1 MKNLLIF
8 FAFLILCPMPSAAA
22 TSLPAA
28 ATSLVDSLRRLAPT
42 LQGKDRHFVL
52 ARIARATNEIADW
65 DSVIANARTQQDTV
79 SLSMGVTN
87 RIICLSNQ
95 APIDL
100 LQTEVGKAL
109 SFLRSSRQ
117 FNYYFH
123 TYRVYINTLFT
134 ARQHKEAQQAATD
147 MFEAARQEKQ
157 PLGMAMAM
165 QVQGS
170 MYYQLDLYPKAMDA
184 LEEAYRVCPA
194 YTSEINTLVT
204 HALIC
209 EWLCMTALKLEDT
222 GKLTTYA
229 DRYHENVEYRNEIRL
244 GDPSGHFPVTA
255 AAFRAQAMLRS
266 GRQEEAR
273 ALLDHA
279 LTFMRPGI
287 PARAYEHYYEAR
299 CEQLY
304 RQADYTGA
312 LIAIDTLLNTHQ
324 GYFPFY
330 LHDLLRKA
338 EILAHQGKG
347 VESTRLYSRYIA
359 MQDSIERIEIAARM
373 DKLQTL
379 YEVDRLK
386 TEQRNSFLWF
396 VIAAGSCT
404 LTLIIFAGYIVYSRR
419 LHRKNRI
426 LYQRYLEQEKMEE
439 RVLDAIEVLPINSL
453 SKEAQLFCQLSELM
467 HEQKLFTNP
476 NLKRKE
482 LADLLHTNETYLANA
497 IRTNTDGKNFHDY
510 ITDLRLKYASR
521 LLIENDSLSVAEVG
535 EKSGFNSSSTYF
547 RVFRERFGMS
557 PTYFRSISKEK

>member
-1 MKNLLIF
+1 MKNLLILLV
-8 FAFLILCPMPSAAA
+8 FLTVFPMR
-22 TSLPAA
+22 PAA

-42 LQGKDRHFVL
+42 LQGKDKHFAL
-52 ARIARATNEIADW
+52 ARIALTTNDLADW
-65 DSVIANARTQQDTV
+65 DSVIANARMQQDTV

-95 APIDL
+95 APIEL
-100 LQTEVGKAL
+100 LQTEVDKAL
-109 SFLRSSRQ
+109 SFLRRCRQ

-123 TYRVYINTLFT
+123 THRVYINTLFA
-134 ARQHKEAQQAATD
+134 ARQHEEAQQAATD
-147 MFEAARQEKQ
+147 MFEAARQENQ
-157 PLGMAMAM
+157 PQGMAMAL

-184 LEEAYRVCPA
+184 LEEAYRVCPTYRTA
-194 YTSEINTLVT
+194 THNTLVT

-299 CEQLY
+299 CEQLCL
-304 RQADYTGA
+304 QADYTGA
-312 LIAIDTLLNTHQ
+312 LTAIDTLLNTHQ

-359 MQDSIERIEIAARM
+359 MQDSIERIEIAAQM

-396 VIAAGSCT
+396 LIAASSCT

-439 RVLDAIEVLPINSL
+439 RVLDAIEVLPIDNL
-453 SKEAQLFCQLSELM
+453 SKEAQLFCRLSELM

-482 LADLLHTNETYLANA
+482 LAELLHTNETYLANA
-497 IRTNTDGKNFHDY
+497 IRANTDGKNFHDY
-510 ITDLRLKYASR
+510 ITDLKLKYASH
-521 LLIENDSLSVAEVG
+521 LLIEDDTLSVAEVG

-557 PTYFRSISKEK
+557 PTYFRNISKEK

>member
-1 MKNLLIF
+1 
-8 FAFLILCPMPSAAA
+8 
-22 TSLPAA
+22 
-28 ATSLVDSLRRLAPT
+28 
-42 LQGKDRHFVL
+42 
-52 ARIARATNEIADW
+52 
-65 DSVIANARTQQDTV
+65 
-79 SLSMGVTN
+79 MGLTN

-95 APIDL
+95 APIEL
-100 LQTEVGKAL
+100 LQTEVDKAL

-134 ARQHKEAQQAATD
+134 ARQREEAQQTATD

-157 PLGMAMAM
+157 PLGMAMAL

-170 MYYQLDLYPKAMDA
+170 MYYQLNLYTKAMDA

-273 ALLDHA
+273 VLLDHA

-396 VIAAGSCT
+396 LIATSSCT

-453 SKEAQLFCQLSELM
+453 SKESQLFCQLSELM
-467 HEQKLFTNP
+467 HEPRRIVAHQRNLSCQRHTHQHRRQEFPRLHHRPETEICLPPTDRKRLFVRFRGWRKVRFQLFIHLLPRLPRAFRHVSNLLPQHLKGKIIVCNHLIVCEFLFWEFNYLFWEFTFKYIVYLHPSLRQKP
-476 NLKRKE
+476 
-482 LADLLHTNETYLANA
+482 
-497 IRTNTDGKNFHDY
+497 G
-510 ITDLRLKYASR
+510 
-521 LLIENDSLSVAEVG
+521 
-535 EKSGFNSSSTYF
+535 
-547 RVFRERFGMS
+547 
-557 PTYFRSISKEK
+557 